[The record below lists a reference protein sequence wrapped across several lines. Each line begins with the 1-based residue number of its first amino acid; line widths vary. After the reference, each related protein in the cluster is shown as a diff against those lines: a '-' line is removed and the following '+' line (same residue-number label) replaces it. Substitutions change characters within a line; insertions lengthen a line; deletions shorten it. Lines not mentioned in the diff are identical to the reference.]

1 MIGVARTSRRILSAV
16 ALAAALRGGMQG
28 AAGVAHACSVDRGSD
43 LLPVPVVI
51 PVAPKPGDAVRADSP
66 QAYIAA
72 RLVARVPVAR
82 VVLWL
87 DGKEVTPAEVG
98 PDQRHMSLFYQ
109 PSRWRSGG
117 HAVRI
122 EAWDGAGAVAH
133 STWRFRIDSGRPYA
147 LQ

>member
-51 PVAPKPGDAVRADSP
+51 PVAPKPGDILRADSP
-66 QAYIAA
+66 QAYVAA
-72 RLVARVPVAR
+72 RLVARVPIAR
-82 VVLWL
+82 IVLWL

-98 PDQRHMSLFYQ
+98 PDERHLSLFYQ
-109 PSRWRSGG
+109 PPRWRAGG

-122 EAWDGAGAVAH
+122 EVWDRAGAVAQ
-133 STWRFRIDSGRPYA
+133 STWRFRIGPSIQPTMH
-147 LQ
+147 

>member
-72 RLVARVPVAR
+72 RLVARVPIAR

-87 DGKEVTPAEVG
+87 DREEVTPAEVR
-98 PDQRHMSLFYQ
+98 PDERHLSLFYR

-122 EAWDGAGAVAH
+122 EAWDGAGAIDQA
-133 STWRFRIDSGRPYA
+133 TWRFWIGPSIQPTMH
-147 LQ
+147 